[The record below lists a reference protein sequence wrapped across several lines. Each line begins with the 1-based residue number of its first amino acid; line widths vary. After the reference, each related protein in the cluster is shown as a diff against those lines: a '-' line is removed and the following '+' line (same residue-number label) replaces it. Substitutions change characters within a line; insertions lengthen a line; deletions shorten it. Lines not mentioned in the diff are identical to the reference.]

1 MKDTFILKKGISRFW
16 WIPLITGLLSIG
28 LGIWTLLCPA
38 ESIPV
43 LAYVFA
49 GCMVFAGVLNV
60 AYAFMASNLITGWG
74 WSLALGLLEV
84 LAGVWLFTLP
94 EAQLAMTFVFV
105 IGVWIL
111 VAAINS
117 LAEACMMSA
126 LSPVWVTWMIVM
138 LIITFVLAVMFL
150 SSPLAGGIAVWLWL
164 GISFITFG
172 VYRLILSARIKTV
185 NRISDGV
192 L

>member
-1 MKDTFILKKGISRFW
+1 
-16 WIPLITGLLSIG
+16 
-28 LGIWTLLCPA
+28 
-38 ESIPV
+38 
-43 LAYVFA
+43 
-49 GCMVFAGVLNV
+49 
-60 AYAFMASNLITGWG
+60 
-74 WSLALGLLEV
+74 
-84 LAGVWLFTLP
+84 
-94 EAQLAMTFVFV
+94 
-105 IGVWIL
+105 
-111 VAAINS
+111 
-117 LAEACMMSA
+117 MMSA